1 MQTAAKRCLRL
12 AGGGGKRRRDG
23 AVVTGRI
30 CLFLSGALIGSDRLQ
45 RSRISA
51 GLTSKTLPD
60 PNSWCL
66 CWGEQD
72 GSCSSEESHSAS
84 ETLAV
89 CFVLVMEFRA
99 RAEVYFWT

>member
-45 RSRISA
+45 RSWISA
-51 GLTSKTLPD
+51 GLTSEALPD
-60 PNSWCL
+60 PGSWRL

-89 CFVLVMEFRA
+89 CFVLPLELRA
-99 RAEVYFWT
+99 RAALYFWT